1 MLDFK
6 LPAVGENIKSGNI
19 VAILVAVGDVVKKD
33 QPLLEMETDKAS
45 LEIPSP
51 CDGTIKEILIKKGED
66 VKIGQVVMRIAE
78 GKTSSVAKATPKK
91 AAQPTPMATV
101 AAVKESVRP
110 TPAVAPVQAAPAI
123 LPEAPVDVPAAPS
136 VRRFAREIGINIGQV
151 PGTGPGGRISIE
163 DVKAFAKELN
173 TIRTGAGLK
182 PVPALP
188 DFAKWGVIDRRP
200 MNNIRKK
207 TAEHM
212 TLCWTTIP
220 HVTQFDKADITDLE
234 QLRKKF
240 SKPNRKLTVTPFLLK
255 VIAAALKTFPE
266 FNASIDMAV
275 QEIIYK
281 KYCHIGVAVDTDRG
295 LIVPVIRDVGRKTI
309 YQLADELNTTAQR
322 ARDKK
327 ISLDELQGGSM
338 TVTNLGGIGG
348 TQFTPIVNWPEVAI
362 LGVSRA
368 QWEPHYVN
376 GKLARS
382 ARFMLPLSLSYDHRL
397 IDGANGARF
406 LRWVCEAIEQPF
418 MTELKND
425 LATRTPS
432 HKVT

>member
-6 LPAVGENIKSGNI
+6 LPEVGENIKSGNI
-19 VAILVAVGDVVKKD
+19 VAILVAAGDVVKKD

-78 GKTSSVAKATPKK
+78 GKTSSSAAKATPKE
-91 AAQPTPMATV
+91 ATQSAPMATV
-101 AAVKESVRP
+101 AAAKESARS
-110 TPAVAPVQAAPAI
+110 TPAVAPSQAAPAI

-136 VRRFAREIGINIGQV
+136 VRRFAREIGINIAQV
-151 PGTGPGGRISIE
+151 PGTSAGGRISIE
-163 DVKAFAKELN
+163 DVKAFAKALN
-173 TIRTGAGLK
+173 TGRAAMAPAGAAAK
-182 PVPALP
+182 PLP
-188 DFAKWGVIDRRP
+188 DFSKWGVIDRRP
-200 MNNIRKK
+200 MSNIRKK

-212 TLCWTTIP
+212 SFCWSTIP
-220 HVTQFDKADITDLE
+220 HVTQFDKADITGLE

-240 SKPNRKLTVTPFLLK
+240 STPDRKLTVTPFLLK
-255 VIAAALKTFPE
+255 VLAAALKTFPE
-266 FNASIDMAV
+266 FNASIDMTA
-275 QEIIYK
+275 QEIVYK

-295 LIVPVIRDVGRKTI
+295 LIVPVLRDVDKKTI
-309 YQLADELNTTAQR
+309 FQLADELNRTAQR
-322 ARDKK
+322 AREKK

-348 TQFTPIVNWPEVAI
+348 TQFTPIVNWPEAAI

-368 QWEPHYVN
+368 QWEPFHAD
-376 GKLARS
+376 GKPAH
-382 ARFMLPLSLSYDHRL
+382 APRFMLPLSLSYDHRL

-406 LRWVCEAIEQPF
+406 LRWVCEAVEQPF
-418 MTELKND
+418 MMELEK
-425 LATRTPS
+425 
-432 HKVT
+432 

>member
-19 VAILVAVGDVVKKD
+19 VAILVAVGDVVKAD

-45 LEIPSP
+45 LEVPSP

-78 GKTSSVAKATPKK
+78 RKTSSVARAAPKE
-91 AAQPTPMATV
+91 AAQPAPLATV

-110 TPAVAPVQAAPAI
+110 TPAVAPAQVAPAI

-163 DVKAFAKELN
+163 DVKAFAKALN
-173 TIRTGAGLK
+173 TSRATMAPTGVAAK
-182 PVPALP
+182 PLP
-188 DFAKWGVIDRRP
+188 DFSKWGTIDRQP

-234 QLRKKF
+234 QSRKRY
-240 SKPNRKLTVTPFLLK
+240 STPERKLTVTPFLLK
-255 VIAAALKTFPE
+255 VLAAALKKFPE
-266 FNASIDMAV
+266 FNASIDMAA
-275 QEIIYK
+275 QQIIYK
-281 KYCHIGVAVDTDRG
+281 KYCHIGVAVDTGRG
-295 LIVPVIRDVGRKTI
+295 LIVPVIRDVDRKTI
-309 YQLADELNTTAQR
+309 SQLANELNTTAQR
-322 ARDKK
+322 VRDKK

-362 LGVSRA
+362 LGVARA
-368 QWEPHYVN
+368 QWEPYYVN
-376 GKLARS
+376 GQLAR
-382 ARFMLPLSLSYDHRL
+382 APRFMLPLSLSYDHRL

-406 LRWVCEAIEQPF
+406 LRWVCEAIERPF
-418 MTELKND
+418 VMELEK
-425 LATRTPS
+425 
-432 HKVT
+432 

>member
-1 MLDFK
+1 MLEFK
-6 LPAVGENIKSGNI
+6 LPPVGENIKSGTI
-19 VAILVAVGDVVKKD
+19 VAVLVAVGDVVKKD
-33 QPLLEMETDKAS
+33 QPLLELETDKAS

-78 GKTSSVAKATPKK
+78 GKTSGSAAKATPKE
-91 AAQPTPMATV
+91 ATQSAPMATV
-101 AAVKESVRP
+101 AAAKESARS
-110 TPAVAPVQAAPAI
+110 TPAMAPSQAAPAI

-136 VRRFAREIGINIGQV
+136 VRRFAREIGINIAQV
-151 PGTGPGGRISIE
+151 PGSSPGGRISIE
-163 DVKAFAKELN
+163 DVKAYAKQLN
-173 TIRTGAGLK
+173 TMRVGTGLPVLADRPGK
-182 PVPALP
+182 PVPTLP
-188 DFAKWGVIDRRP
+188 DFAKWGVINRQP

-220 HVTQFDKADITDLE
+220 HVTQFDKADITNLE

-255 VIAAALKTFPE
+255 VLAAALKTFPE
-266 FNASIDMAV
+266 FNASIDMTT

-295 LIVPVIRDVGRKTI
+295 LIVPVIRDVDRKTI

-362 LGVSRA
+362 LGVARA
-368 QWEPHYVN
+368 QWEPHYAD
-376 GKLARS
+376 GKMSRAP
-382 ARFMLPLSLSYDHRL
+382 RFMLPLSLSYDHRL

-406 LRWVCEAIEQPF
+406 LRWVCEAAEQPF
-418 MTELKND
+418 LTELEK
-425 LATRTPS
+425 
-432 HKVT
+432 